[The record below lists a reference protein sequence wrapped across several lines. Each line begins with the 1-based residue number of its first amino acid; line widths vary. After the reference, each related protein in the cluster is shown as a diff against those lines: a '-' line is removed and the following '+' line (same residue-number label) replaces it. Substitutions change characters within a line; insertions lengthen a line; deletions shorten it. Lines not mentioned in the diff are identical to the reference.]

1 MPSSEEKFEALEE
14 ITMKLA
20 RFLSKEYG
28 DDLKDLPEMVAD
40 PLHDVMVKINDI
52 NYERYNK

>member
-14 ITMKLA
+14 ITMKLD

-28 DDLKDLPEMVAD
+28 DDLKDIPEKVAD
-40 PLHDVMVKINDI
+40 PLHDVLVKINDI

>member
-14 ITMKLA
+14 ISIKLE

-28 DDLKDLPEMVAD
+28 DDLKDIPKKVAD